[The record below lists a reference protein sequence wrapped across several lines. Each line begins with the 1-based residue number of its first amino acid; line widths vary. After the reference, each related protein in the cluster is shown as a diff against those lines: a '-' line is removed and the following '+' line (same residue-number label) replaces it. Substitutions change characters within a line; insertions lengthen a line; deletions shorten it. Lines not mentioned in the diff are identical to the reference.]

1 LPAGLVA
8 GKRGVNQFRV
18 EAGVCLAQAGQRSRQ
33 FNQSPRR
40 CLFQQANRAN
50 YDQPAMNSR

>member
-1 LPAGLVA
+1 LVA
-8 GKRGVNQFRV
+8 GKRGVDQFQV
-18 EAGVCLAQAGQRSRQ
+18 EAGVCLAQAGQCGWQ
-33 FNQSPRR
+33 FNESPRR